1 MMNNNNNNP
10 NVEDVHFRGDEL
22 LSKSVNKLLDDIM
35 NEYMDDP
42 ETMMRKASA
51 LTGINIVLA
60 AVWVLLSSHCFNI
73 VSEWTMF
80 ESEDPEYN
88 GAMVFSKI
96 FADDHT
102 SHDRICLLY
111 IPECCEINIG
121 IYNNHCFEI
130 SFKEDED
137 RIVIIQ
143 ADSYDDNG
151 VSIKEHKYYGIIE
164 KAVNDAVDHVKT
176 GKPIEE
182 YLK

>member
-1 MMNNNNNNP
+1 MNNNNNNP
-10 NVEDVHFRGDEL
+10 NVEDIHFKGDEL
-22 LSKSVNKLLDDIM
+22 LSKRVDKLLADIER
-35 NEYMDDP
+35 EYMDDP
-42 ETMMRKASA
+42 ETMVRKASA

-60 AVWVLLSSHCFNI
+60 AIWVMLSHHCFNI

-80 ESEDPEYN
+80 ESEDSEDN

-96 FADDHT
+96 FADDPK

-111 IPECCEINIG
+111 IPECCEIDIG

-130 SFKEDED
+130 SFNEDED
-137 RIVIIQ
+137 RLVISQ
-143 ADSYDDNG
+143 ADCYDNDG

-164 KAVNDAVDHVKT
+164 KAVNDAIDHVKT